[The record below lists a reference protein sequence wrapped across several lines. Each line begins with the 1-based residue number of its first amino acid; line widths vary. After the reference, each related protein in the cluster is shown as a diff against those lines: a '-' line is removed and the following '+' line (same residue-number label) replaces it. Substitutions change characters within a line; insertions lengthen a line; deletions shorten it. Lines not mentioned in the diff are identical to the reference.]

1 MSVSISANMNLVIPG
16 VGTEPG
22 PQWASDLNTSLTLID
37 QHTHAPGF
45 GVQIGSD
52 GLNITTDLTINSTNL
67 LAIRAARFTPQN
79 AILTLPA
86 DLAELYVVSNDLF
99 YNDGTGAPIR
109 ITQNGSIVGTSG
121 SISGLVPPASVSYA
135 GGTFTFQSNVN
146 TPANIDGASF
156 ILRNFTAN
164 SKGLTL
170 EPPNAMASNYTITL
184 PTLPSNPAVLTIDSS
199 GNITA
204 STAVLASSQATTSSL
219 GNVGLLAT
227 VAANALTIALKQA
240 DGTTDATADS
250 PDLIS
255 YRSAT
260 ATNGGY
266 LVRLISSAV
275 SVIVPNGATLGLTS
289 GVNQYIYVYALDNA
303 GTTELAVAG
312 SQSFDEASLQSTVA
326 ITGGSTS
333 ASVLYST
340 TLRSNVAI
348 RLIGRIGVNE
358 AAAGVY
364 ATAPFE
370 VSVSPINN
378 TAEYSS
384 VYVEGGGAG
393 TITRNYL
400 TVRENI
406 GAGITYLFDATN
418 GDTFTINIPGVYSVE
433 LSDIATTDGLV
444 GVTVNSASPTTNIA
458 SLSYAQGKRSIV
470 RNPAMTTSNQ
480 AFGTSAHIRCNIG
493 DVIRVQQSSAAGMA
507 SGATTQIYCHVQQI
521 SR

>member
-1 MSVSISANMNLVIPG
+1 MSVSISPNMNLIIPG

-22 PQWASDLNTSLTLID
+22 PTWASDLNASLTLID
-37 QHTHAPGF
+37 QHNHSPGF
-45 GVQIGSD
+45 GVQIGTD
-52 GLNITTDLTINSTNL
+52 GLNITSDLTFNSTNL

-184 PTLPSNPAVLTIDSS
+184 PSLPSNPAVLTIDSS

-204 STAVLASSQATTSSL
+204 STAVFASSQPTTSAL

-227 VAANALTIALKQA
+227 VAANALTVALKQA
-240 DGTTDATADS
+240 DGTTDPTADS

-255 YRSAT
+255 YRSAV
-260 ATNGGY
+260 ATTGAY
-266 LVRLISSAV
+266 VVRLITSAV
-275 SVIVPNGATLGLTS
+275 SVIVPNGATLGLT
-289 GVNQYIYVYALDNA
+289 GGFNRYIFIYAIDNS
-303 GTTELAVAG
+303 GTTELAVSG
-312 SQSFDEASLQSTVA
+312 SKSFDESTLQNTTAISGSSTN
-326 ITGGSTS
+326 S
-333 ASVLYST
+333 SVLYST
-340 TLRSNVAI
+340 SARTNVPV

-358 AAAGVY
+358 AVAGVY

-370 VSVSPINN
+370 VSVSPLNDVN
-378 TAEYSS
+378 SYSS
-384 VYVEGGGAG
+384 VFVEGGANNG
-393 TITRNYL
+393 TVIRSYVSVTNS
-400 TVRENI
+400 V
-406 GAGITYLFDATN
+406 GAGITYASSGS
-418 GDTFTINIPGVYSVE
+418 GDTFTINDPGMYSVE
-433 LSDIATTDGLV
+433 ISDVTTTNALFGVTQNCLTLTSSIATMT
-444 GVTVNSASPTTNIA
+444 
-458 SLSYAQGKRSIV
+458 YANGRRSVV
-470 RNPAMTTSNQ
+470 RNPFFSGTNE
-480 AFGTSAHIRCNIG
+480 AFGTSTHIRCSVG
-493 DVIRVQQSSAAGMA
+493 DVIRVQMSSIDAGFAGA
-507 SGATTQIYCHVQQI
+507 STQVYCHVQKI
-521 SR
+521 GN